1 MCEKVNRI
9 KLKKLYSIPEEF
21 KEIKFND
28 GVNII
33 LGEKSEENGNSKNN
47 KTNGVGKSVCAD
59 FINFTLLKDYE
70 DTRISKIAPS
80 DLNTNTTICLD
91 LEIGDSNI
99 TIKRKIS
106 TNDSVTFII
115 DDAVYNF
122 EKLNEALEF
131 IETKFF
137 NNKDND
143 ISFRKLISSVTR
155 EEKTNFSNILR
166 YYSDTKIPTDPK
178 PLLYMLNVDIEKL
191 NYLDKVKKNYDKQS
205 EVKNESKKALTSKT
219 GMNISE
225 IRAEL
230 NQKENYL
237 QESSKVIEQLKS
249 NEMYKNVEND
259 IIKLESILKNL
270 CDDRM
275 LLKTQIKQIELLPTP
290 EKINEKELKEI
301 YNYYK
306 SGLGD
311 YIVKSLEQV
320 NEFKNIIEK
329 YQETLISK
337 KMKDLKKQLNE
348 IEEKI
353 RNYEVKYN
361 EKIKLIDTQNNVL
374 GYLVSGLTTYN
385 KEQEE
390 FNETKAL
397 YTLYNQTDIKIENTK
412 TDYANGAKELVNN
425 INDMTKYIDSLEK
438 TLSDFHYFVMGDRYC
453 SLNIK
458 TDTKIST
465 KKVIDAEVRITDDGS
480 FSVDR
485 IKVFLYDI
493 ALMFNEYTRK
503 NHPRFIIH
511 DNIFHFD
518 DDSTERCLELLL
530 SLEEKYSDFQYITT
544 LNIDDFNN
552 LKVKDKISGEKIVA
566 RFTKIS
572 KFLRRN
578 YKER

>member
-59 FINFTLLKDYE
+59 FINFALLKDYE

-91 LEIGDSNI
+91 LEMGDSNI
-99 TIKRKIS
+99 TIKRKIA

-374 GYLVSGLTTYN
+374 GYLESGLTTYN

-552 LKVKDKISGEKIVA
+552 LKVKVQFK
-566 RFTKIS
+566 
-572 KFLRRN
+572 N
-578 YKER
+578 YAPYEIR

>member
-59 FINFTLLKDYE
+59 FINFALLKDYE

-91 LEIGDSNI
+91 LEMGDSNI
-99 TIKRKIS
+99 TIKRKIA

-337 KMKDLKKQLNE
+337 KMKEKKKLE
-348 IEEKI
+348 IMK
-353 RNYEVKYN
+353 
-361 EKIKLIDTQNNVL
+361 
-374 GYLVSGLTTYN
+374 
-385 KEQEE
+385 
-390 FNETKAL
+390 
-397 YTLYNQTDIKIENTK
+397 
-412 TDYANGAKELVNN
+412 
-425 INDMTKYIDSLEK
+425 
-438 TLSDFHYFVMGDRYC
+438 
-453 SLNIK
+453 
-458 TDTKIST
+458 
-465 KKVIDAEVRITDDGS
+465 
-480 FSVDR
+480 
-485 IKVFLYDI
+485 
-493 ALMFNEYTRK
+493 
-503 NHPRFIIH
+503 
-511 DNIFHFD
+511 
-518 DDSTERCLELLL
+518 
-530 SLEEKYSDFQYITT
+530 
-544 LNIDDFNN
+544 
-552 LKVKDKISGEKIVA
+552 
-566 RFTKIS
+566 
-572 KFLRRN
+572 
-578 YKER
+578 